1 MLISRNLLVRARAVC
16 LIAGLCATSFAVLAQ
31 NASEYNSAGVGYYNQ
46 GRWDNAIQSFASAYN
61 LAPDNETVR
70 RNLCN
75 AYQAQANALA
85 RTNDFSTAID
95 LLRMAISVEPQNPSP
110 LAQLGSYYLRVDMVP
125 DAIYRLEESLE
136 LDPASIDVQELLGDA
151 YYKNNDLAAA
161 LAQWELVLEM
171 NPNRQGLVDK
181 LDKAYREESV
191 EFNFRQTQ
199 SAHFRVSFAPGTSGG
214 DLSRVLQILERAYRD
229 IGRKF
234 GGAYPPTPIQVILYT
249 GDDFARAT
257 LLGEHVGAVYDG
269 KIRVPIADRSGQFIS
284 QDELWRRLY
293 HEYTHVVIRFWAGDN
308 VPWWLNEG
316 LAETFSNDMSSTT
329 SALLYEAYTA
339 GVLFTLNEM
348 EESQLKKLDTDS
360 LQLAY
365 RQAHATASFLWN
377 RYGHRGIAGIMERL
391 AQGASGEDA
400 LIATCRL
407 DYSALER
414 EVVKNLGRTLSQR

>member
-1 MLISRNLLVRARAVC
+1 MVNSHIRAQAVRMLCLALSLLATVAARAQS
-16 LIAGLCATSFAVLAQ
+16 AADY
-31 NASEYNSAGVGYYNQ
+31 NADGVSLYNA
-46 GRWDNAIQSFASAYN
+46 GRWDEAIQSFASAYN
-61 LAPDNETVR
+61 LAPENETVR

-75 AYQAQANALA
+75 AYQAQANTLA
-85 RTNDFSTAID
+85 RSGDFTTAID
-95 LLRMAISVEPQNPSP
+95 LLRLAISIEPENPSP
-110 LAQLGSYYLRVDMVP
+110 LAQLGSYYLRVDMVS
-125 DAIYRLEESLE
+125 DAIYRLEESVE
-136 LDPASIDVQELLGDA
+136 LDPSSIDVQELLGDA

-171 NPNRQGLVDK
+171 NPNRTGLSEK
-181 LDKAYREESV
+181 LDKAYREEAV

-199 SAHFRVSFAPGTSGG
+199 SAHFRVSFAPGTNGG

-269 KIRVPIADRSGQFIS
+269 KIRVPIADRSGQIIAP
-284 QDELWRRLY
+284 DELWRRLY

-316 LAETFSNDMSSTT
+316 LAETFSNDVSSSD
-329 SALLYEAYTA
+329 SALLYDAYQA
-339 GVLFTLNEM
+339 GLLFPLGDM
-348 EESQLKKLDTDS
+348 EESQLKRLDADS
-360 LQLAY
+360 LYLAY

-377 RYGHRGIAGIMERL
+377 RYGHRGIAGMMEQL

-400 LIATCRL
+400 LITTCRL
-407 DYSALER
+407 NYATLER
-414 EVVKNLGRTLSQR
+414 EVVNNFGRTLSQR

>member
-1 MLISRNLLVRARAVC
+1 MLRPKNAARAVRYVC
-16 LIAGLCATSFAVLAQ
+16 LVTFIIAAALSWAQ
-31 NASEYNSAGVGYYNQ
+31 SAAEFNANGVALYNE
-46 GRWDNAIQSFASAYN
+46 GRWDEAIQSFASAYN

-85 RTNDFSTAID
+85 RSGDFSTAIE
-95 LLRMAISVEPQNPSP
+95 LLRLAISVEPENPSP
-110 LAQLGSYYLRVDMVP
+110 LAQLGSYYLRIDMVSE
-125 DAIYRLEESLE
+125 AMYRLEESVE
-136 LDPASIDVQELLGDA
+136 LDPSSIDVQELLGDA

-171 NPNRQGLVDK
+171 NPNRPGLAEK
-181 LDKAYREESV
+181 LEKAYREESV

-199 SAHFRVSFAPGTSGG
+199 SAHFRVSFAPGTNGG

-269 KIRVPIADRSGQFIS
+269 KIRVPIADRSGQIIS
-284 QDELWRRLY
+284 EDELWRRLY

-316 LAETFSNDMSSTT
+316 LAETFSNEVSSAD
-329 SALLYEAYTA
+329 SALLYDAYQA
-339 GVLFTLNEM
+339 GLLFALGEM
-348 EESQLKKLDTDS
+348 EESQLKRLDADS
-360 LQLAY
+360 LYLAY

-377 RYGHRGIAGIMERL
+377 RYGHRGIAGIMEHL
-391 AQGASGEDA
+391 AQGEPGEDA

-407 DYSALER
+407 NYATLER
-414 EVVKNLGRTLSQR
+414 EVIKNLGRTLSQR

>member
-1 MLISRNLLVRARAVC
+1 MLIPTIRSQAARALC
-16 LIAGLCATSFAVLAQ
+16 LMVGLAVVAYAAGAQ
-31 NASEYNSAGVGYYNQ
+31 DAAEFNANGVNFYNE
-46 GRWDNAIQSFASAYN
+46 GRWDDAIQSFASAYN

-85 RTNDFSTAID
+85 RSGDFATAIE
-95 LLRMAISVEPQNPSP
+95 LLRLAISVEPENPSP
-110 LAQLGSYYLRVDMVP
+110 LAQLGSYYLRVDMVS
-125 DAIYRLEESLE
+125 DAIYRLEESVE

-151 YYKNNDLAAA
+151 FYKNNDLAAA

-171 NPNRQGLVDK
+171 NPNREGLVEK

-191 EFNFRQTQ
+191 EYNFRQTE
-199 SAHFRVSFAPGTSGG
+199 SAHFRVSFAPGTNGG
-214 DLSRVLQILERAYRD
+214 DLSRILQILERAYRD

-249 GDDFARAT
+249 GEDFARAT

-269 KIRVPIADRSGQFIS
+269 KIRVPIADRAGHVIS
-284 QDELWRRLY
+284 EEELWRRLY

-316 LAETFSNDMSSTT
+316 LAETFSNDMSSRD
-329 SALLYEAYTA
+329 SGLLYDAYMA
-339 GVLFTLNEM
+339 GLLFTLGEM
-348 EESQLKKLDTDS
+348 EDSQLKKLDADA
-360 LQLAY
+360 LYLAY
-365 RQAHATASFLWN
+365 QQAHATASFLWN
-377 RYGHRGIAGIMERL
+377 RYGYRGIAGLMEHL
-391 AQGASGEDA
+391 AQGELGENA
-400 LIATCRL
+400 LIASCRL
-407 DYSALER
+407 DYATLER